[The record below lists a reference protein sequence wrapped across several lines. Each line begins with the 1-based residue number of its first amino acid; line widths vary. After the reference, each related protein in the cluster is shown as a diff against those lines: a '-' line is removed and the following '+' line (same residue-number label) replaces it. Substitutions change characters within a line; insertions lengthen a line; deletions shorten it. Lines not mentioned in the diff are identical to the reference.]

1 MRIFDEEFD
10 IRSYIKKRL
19 LEIDNL
25 ESRRVFTSVVEGLFL
40 ELHGEIEA
48 EYKGLE
54 QRVFEELP
62 MPVEGP
68 AIVTTIIDRRL
79 YDVTDDFLL
88 PMRPED
94 MRPHQV
100 DAEALLTSLN
110 EKSPFFLYTVF
121 LQADHLEACQFDR
134 PERNFRGVIKTRHS
148 EYTAR
153 FHVSRNLSYRR
164 QIEDLYRIFNLNYL
178 PWRSV
183 CAPYLY
189 KLFDVYIDGI
199 ENWNAQESIEEAVI
213 DFEEYAPA
221 IRYHQ
226 VPLWNLE
233 TVAIRTST
241 YPEPCVDKINYEH
254 RIFRHKFQED
264 ARYLVTNSDVSV
276 ANIRW
281 TKGDL
286 LITCPLEDPVTW
298 EMYQCNPQAKR
309 EYPNRLMGNAKQA
322 SFADT
327 LMGVFRQ
334 PIKTKLELS
343 RLIQACGYERDLTFA
358 GVELVANFPDKE
370 TYIVDDFIRD
380 ELRTGTWETAMR
392 LDFQPADYDFYLN
405 RDIMS
410 FLVGVV
416 QRHFPEYE
424 CCGRLV

>member
-10 IRSYIKKRL
+10 MRNYVKKRL

-25 ESRRVFTSVVEGLFL
+25 ESRRVFKSVVEGLFL
-40 ELHGEIEA
+40 ELYSEIEA

-54 QRVFEELP
+54 QRVFAEVPE
-62 MPVEGP
+62 PVEGP
-68 AIVTTIIDRRL
+68 AIVTNIIDRRL
-79 YDVTDDFLL
+79 YDVTDDFML

-94 MRPHQV
+94 MRPQQL
-100 DAEALLTSLN
+100 DAEALLQSLS
-110 EKSPFFLYTVF
+110 EKTPFFLYTVF
-121 LQADHLEACQFDR
+121 LQADHLEACKFDR
-134 PERNFRGVIKTRHS
+134 PERIFRGVIKTRHS
-148 EYTAR
+148 EYPAR
-153 FHVSRNLSYRR
+153 FHVCRNLAYRR
-164 QIEDLYRIFNLNYL
+164 QIEDLYRIFQLNYL

-189 KLFDVYIDGI
+189 KLFDVYIDEI
-199 ENWNAQESIEEAVI
+199 ENWSALESIEEAVI
-213 DFEEYAPA
+213 DFEEYAPT

-233 TVAIRTST
+233 RVAIRTST

-254 RIFRHKFQED
+254 RIFRHKFKED
-264 ARYLVTNSDVSV
+264 ARYLVTNPDVPV

-298 EMYQCNPQAKR
+298 EMYQCNPQAQR
-309 EYPNRLMGNAKQA
+309 AYPNRLMGNAKQA

-343 RLIQACGYERDLTFA
+343 RLIQAFGYERDLTFA
-358 GVELVANFPDKE
+358 GVELVANFPDQE
-370 TYIVDDFIRD
+370 TYSVDDFIQD
-380 ELRTGTWETAMR
+380 ELRTGAWETAMR
-392 LDFQPADYDFYLN
+392 LDFQPADLDSYLN

-410 FLVGVV
+410 FLVSAV
-416 QRHFPEYE
+416 QRCFPEYQ

>member
-10 IRSYIKKRL
+10 MRSYVQKRL
-19 LEIDNL
+19 LEIDHL
-25 ESRRVFTSVVEGLFL
+25 ESRRVFKSVVEGLFL

-54 QRVFEELP
+54 QRVFEEVP
-62 MPVEGP
+62 APVEGP
-68 AIVTTIIDRRL
+68 AILTNMIDRRL
-79 YDVTDDFLL
+79 YDVTDEFLL

-94 MRPHQV
+94 LQSHQV
-100 DAEALLTSLN
+100 DTEALLTSLN
-110 EKSPFFLYTVF
+110 EKTPFFLYTVF
-121 LQADHLEACQFDR
+121 LQADHLQICKFDR
-134 PERNFRGVIKTRHS
+134 PERKFRGVIKTRHS

-153 FHVSRNLSYRR
+153 FHVRRNLAYRR
-164 QIEDLYRIFNLNYL
+164 QIEDLYRIFQLNYL

-189 KLFDVYIDGI
+189 KLFDVYIDEI
-199 ENWNAQESIEEAVI
+199 ENGNAREMIEEAVI
-213 DFEEYAPA
+213 DFEEYSPA
-221 IRYHQ
+221 IRYQQ

-233 TVAIRTST
+233 TVSIRTST

-254 RIFRHKFQED
+254 RIFRQKFKKA

-281 TKGDL
+281 QKGDL
-286 LITCPLEDPVTW
+286 VITCPLADPVTW
-298 EMYQCNPQAKR
+298 EMYQCNPATGR
-309 EYPNRLMGNAKQA
+309 IYPNRLIGNEKQA
-322 SFADT
+322 SFADK

-334 PIKTKLELS
+334 PVKTKLELS
-343 RLIQACGYERDLTFA
+343 RLIQACGYETDLAFS

-370 TYIVDDFIRD
+370 TYNVDDFIRD
-380 ELRTGTWETAMR
+380 ELRTGAWETAMR

-410 FLVGVV
+410 FLVSVV

>member
-10 IRSYIKKRL
+10 MRSYIKKRL
-19 LEIDNL
+19 LEVDNL
-25 ESRRVFTSVVEGLFL
+25 ESRRVFTSVVEGMFL

-54 QRVFEELP
+54 QRVFEEVP
-62 MPVEGP
+62 MPVKVP
-68 AIVTTIIDRRL
+68 VIVTNIIDRRL

-94 MRPHQV
+94 MRPQQV
-100 DAEALLTSLN
+100 DAEALLTSLS
-110 EKSPFFLYTVF
+110 EKTPFFLYTVF
-121 LQADHLEACQFDR
+121 LQADHLEAGKFDR
-134 PERNFRGVIKTRHS
+134 PERKFRGVIKTRHS

-153 FHVSRNLSYRR
+153 FHVCRNLSYRR

-189 KLFDVYIDGI
+189 KLFDVYIDDI
-199 ENWNAQESIEEAVI
+199 ENGNARESIEEAVV
-213 DFEEYAPA
+213 DFEEYAPFV
-221 IRYHQ
+221 RYQQ
-226 VPLWNLE
+226 VPLWNLA
-233 TVAIRTST
+233 TVAICTSA
-241 YPEPCVDKINYEH
+241 YPEPCIDKTNYEH
-254 RIFRHKFQED
+254 RIFKPKFKEG
-264 ARYLVTNSDVSV
+264 ARYLVTNPDIRID
-276 ANIRW
+276 NIRW
-281 TKGDL
+281 SNGDL
-286 LITCPLEDPVTW
+286 LITCPLPDPVTW

-410 FLVGVV
+410 FLVSVV